1 LKAEVLKAGK
11 DVHIVVVN
19 AISAATNVTNLT
31 DVTKVPVFQD
41 VQEVDAWTLH
51 AVGKDDFLIYDK
63 EGKLIAYMPISGEID
78 TVLQSDKGFQNV
90 LAALLKATK

>member
-1 LKAEVLKAGK
+1 MKAEVLKAGK

-41 VQEVDAWTLH
+41 VKEVDAW
-51 AVGKDDFLIYDK
+51 
-63 EGKLIAYMPISGEID
+63 KLIAYMPISGEID